1 MQKKR
6 SFKYVLKKIGPA
18 IERFGTPKIMSLK
31 PQRHMDPSC
40 VGHTFLKLTKEWRL
54 DFFQFLL

>member
-6 SFKYVLKKIGPA
+6 SFKYVLRKIGPV

-40 VGHTFLKLTKEWRL
+40 VRHAFLKVTKE
-54 DFFQFLL
+54 